1 MRSAECGVRSEDLAT
16 PHPALR
22 IPNSNSPMPIKVN
35 QTEEV
40 SLNMTS
46 LIDVVFFLNIFLL
59 LATTFPRPEQDIEV
73 ELPQVAG
80 AEALTEAPS
89 QRVVNVRRDG
99 RVTLDQQDVTL
110 DELTSRL
117 SSATRQYEG
126 LGVQVRGD
134 ASALHQR

>member
-1 MRSAECGVRSEDLAT
+1 
-16 PHPALR
+16 
-22 IPNSNSPMPIKVN
+22 MPIKTN
-35 QTEEV
+35 QGEEV
-40 SLNMTS
+40 ALNMTS

-59 LATTFPRPEQDIEV
+59 LATTFPRPEQDLEV
-73 ELPQVAG
+73 ELPQVVG

-99 RVTLDQQDVTL
+99 RVTLDQQEVSL

-117 SSATRQYEG
+117 SSASRQYQG

-134 ASALHQR
+134 ASALHQRVAEVLHACQRAGVKQLGISVTTQELR

>member
-1 MRSAECGVRSEDLAT
+1 
-16 PHPALR
+16 
-22 IPNSNSPMPIKVN
+22 MPIKLN
-35 QTEEV
+35 QAEAV

-46 LIDVVFFLNIFLL
+46 LIDVVFFLNLFLL
-59 LATTFPRPEQDIEV
+59 LATTFPRPEQDLEV

-99 RVTLDQQDVTL
+99 RVTLDQQEVTL

-117 SSATRQYEG
+117 SSASRQYEG

-134 ASALHQR
+134 ASALHQRVAEVLHACQRAGVKQLGISVTTKELR

>member
-1 MRSAECGVRSEDLAT
+1 
-16 PHPALR
+16 
-22 IPNSNSPMPIKVN
+22 MPIKTS

-59 LATTFPRPEQDIEV
+59 LATTFPRPELDVEV
-73 ELPQVAG
+73 ELPQVAQG
-80 AEALTEAPS
+80 DPLSEAPA

-99 RVTLDQQDVTL
+99 RVMLDQQEVTL
-110 DELTSRL
+110 EELSARL
-117 SSATRQYEG
+117 SSARQQYEG

-134 ASALHQR
+134 AHAIHQRVAEVLHACQRAGVKQLGISVTAKELR

>member
-1 MRSAECGVRSEDLAT
+1 
-16 PHPALR
+16 
-22 IPNSNSPMPIKVN
+22 MPIKVS
-35 QTEEV
+35 QGEEV

-59 LATTFPRPEQDIEV
+59 LATTFPRPEHDIEV
-73 ELPQVAG
+73 ELPKVVHAD
-80 AEALTEAPS
+80 ALTEAPS

-99 RVTLDQQDVTL
+99 HVALDQEEVTL

-117 SSATRQYEG
+117 AAARQQYEG

-134 ASALHQR
+134 AHALHQNVAEVLHACQRAGVKQLGISVTAKDLR

>member
-1 MRSAECGVRSEDLAT
+1 
-16 PHPALR
+16 
-22 IPNSNSPMPIKVN
+22 MPIKVN
-35 QTEEV
+35 QGEAV

-59 LATTFPRPEQDIEV
+59 LATTFPRPEQDLEV

-99 RVTLDQQDVTL
+99 RVTLDQQEVTL

-117 SSATRQYEG
+117 SSASRQYEG

-134 ASALHQR
+134 ASALHQRVAEVLYACQRAGVKQLGISVTTKELR

>member
-1 MRSAECGVRSEDLAT
+1 
-16 PHPALR
+16 
-22 IPNSNSPMPIKVN
+22 MPIKLN
-35 QTEEV
+35 RGEAV

-59 LATTFPRPEQDIEV
+59 LATTFPRPEQDLEV
-73 ELPQVAG
+73 ELPKVAG
-80 AEALTEAPS
+80 AEALTEAPA

-99 RVTLDQQDVTL
+99 RVLLDQQEVTL

-117 SSATRQYEG
+117 AGATRQYEG

-134 ASALHQR
+134 AHALHQRVAEVLHACQSAGVKQLGISVTTKELR